1 MISWTGTVLAVA
13 VIGLACIPTDGCG
26 CPPIPPFA
34 AVFGRVQTAA
44 GAPVAQATVSA
55 YIAREGDCGRHESPD
70 GTAVTRGDGSYTVGI
85 AGPEPTEAT
94 CVRVQ
99 VRAPLE
105 SGLLDAADTMVAQ
118 GGVDGCGIWRGQLS
132 SFQSVFAA
140 TRHVQTNRASGSV
153 SRR

>member
-1 MISWTGTVLAVA
+1 MISLRATVLAGA
-13 VIGLACIPTDGCG
+13 VIGLACGSPTDGCG

-44 GAPVAQATVSA
+44 GAPVAQAPVLA

-70 GTAVTRGDGSYTVGI
+70 GTAVTRRDGSYTVGI

-94 CVRVQ
+94 CVRVW

-105 SGLLDAADTMVAQ
+105 SGLLDAADTTVTLSIRYGAPFDSTR
-118 GGVDGCGIWRGQLS
+118 VD
-132 SFQSVFAA
+132 A
-140 TRHVQTNRASGSV
+140 TLGAP
-153 SRR
+153 